1 MFKILLDTDL
11 VLVAYLNQGEWLE
24 EVKKLWE
31 MMELRKIQVY
41 ITEVGLDNVRLVVS
55 KVNPEFADQVVFD
68 IQEVMETLPIDD
80 VLWKQARLLNF
91 LDFNSALE
99 VVCAIANNLG
109 AIVTLKPHDFNN
121 STLTV
126 LSLSSL
132 LKRQD
137 LESLAFPLKSHTE
150 IVSSDIKLKTAASE
164 LTQKVVNLSQWLQN
178 NSIEGVLTGWEEYT
192 DYFTTINFRSA
203 SMEAETEGVV
213 RAKQFDLGEYSI
225 ILTVH
230 VTIDANSTNIVL
242 RVYPQQM
249 YLPENLYLILLDE
262 YENIFLEVCSRQRD
276 NWIELNFLADI
287 EDKFRIKIAWNDII
301 YVEHFQVS

>member
-55 KVNPEFADQVVFD
+55 KVNPELADEVVFD

-137 LESLAFPLKSHTE
+137 LESLAFPLKSQTE

-164 LTQKVVNLSQWLQN
+164 LIQKVVNLSQWLQN

-262 YENIFLEVCSRQRD
+262 YENIFLEVCSRKRD